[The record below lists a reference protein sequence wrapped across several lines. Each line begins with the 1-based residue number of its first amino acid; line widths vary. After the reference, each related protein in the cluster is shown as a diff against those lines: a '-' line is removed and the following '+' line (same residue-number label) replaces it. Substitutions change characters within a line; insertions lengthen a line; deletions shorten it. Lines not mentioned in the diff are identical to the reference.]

1 MNCELLHIQN
11 QISRGNEKAFTEL
24 YGLFNRRLFHFSKAI
39 VKSAEMAEEVVE
51 DVFVKLWSNRLHL
64 VSIQNLAVYLYVA
77 VKNRSLNAISKKTE
91 AMMRSPFDDLDV
103 EIGPTAIDPY
113 NLMVGS
119 ELIRQMNQAIE
130 ALPPRCKLVFKLVRE
145 DGLSYKEVSEIL
157 GIAINTIDVQMAIAI
172 KKICTRLHA
181 GGFTASVHRKIKQI
195 KKGH

>member
-1 MNCELLHIQN
+1 MNCELLHIQD

-51 DVFVKLWSNRLHL
+51 DVFVKLWSNRLQL
-64 VSIQNLAVYLYVA
+64 LSIQNLAVYLYVA

-91 AMMRSPFDDLDV
+91 AVMRSPFDDPDI
-103 EIGPTAIDPY
+103 EIGHTSIDPY
-113 NLMVGS
+113 SLMVSS
-119 ELIRQMNQAIE
+119 ELTRQMNQAIE
-130 ALPPRCKLVFKLVRE
+130 TLPPRCKLVFKLVRE

-157 GIAINTIDVQMAIAI
+157 GIAVNTIDVQMAIAV
-172 KKICTRLHA
+172 KKICTGLHA
-181 GGFTASVHRKIKQI
+181 AGFTSSLLHKTKPI